1 MGILLPG
8 IELSTV
14 SSTIELHEKELQRGK
29 WLFPKCSPISSN
41 TFAYIGGKEKKEK
54 KKDIFQTS
62 YGSSQNTFS
71 NHFDC

>member
-14 SSTIELHEKELQRGK
+14 SSTVELHEKELQRGK
-29 WLFPKCSPISSN
+29 WLFPKSSN
-41 TFAYIGGKEKKEK
+41 TFAHIGGKEKKE